1 MTQNLIVELMLL
13 KYNKMVEKPSTMKN
27 NKEFL
32 IMQKIIMEESQK
44 EFEQHEADSIW
55 NNYEMNKF
63 KATKRI
69 DTYDKELPKG
79 QVKLVQMSSRPTK
92 NFMLVMISDKIYK
105 FDLATKLLVF

>member
-1 MTQNLIVELMLL
+1 
-13 KYNKMVEKPSTMKN
+13 
-27 NKEFL
+27 
-32 IMQKIIMEESQK
+32 
-44 EFEQHEADSIW
+44 
-55 NNYEMNKF
+55 MNKF

>member
-1 MTQNLIVELMLL
+1 
-13 KYNKMVEKPSTMKN
+13 
-27 NKEFL
+27 
-32 IMQKIIMEESQK
+32 MQKIIMEESQK

-92 NFMLVMISDKIYK
+92 NFMLVMISDKIFK
-105 FDLATKLLVF
+105 FDLATKLLVFQFEALEKPDDMILYEDDNKLCIYNKEEV

>member
-1 MTQNLIVELMLL
+1 
-13 KYNKMVEKPSTMKN
+13 
-27 NKEFL
+27 
-32 IMQKIIMEESQK
+32 MQKIIMEESQK

-105 FDLATKLLVF
+105 FDLATKLLVFQFEALEKPDDMILYEDDNKLCIYNKEEV

>member
-1 MTQNLIVELMLL
+1 
-13 KYNKMVEKPSTMKN
+13 
-27 NKEFL
+27 
-32 IMQKIIMEESQK
+32 MQKIIMEESQK
-44 EFEQHEADSIW
+44 EFEQHEVDSIW

-105 FDLATKLLVF
+105 FDLATKLLVFQFEALEKPDEMILYEDDNKLCIYNKEEV